1 MYVCIHLYR
10 ERERHTH
17 THRHT
22 QIILLRYTDTQTH
35 TYIMCVCVREREDI
49 HTYHIR
55 TRHCTY
61 VHTCSMHAYIHI
73 EVPTATLSC
82 AECHSSM
89 YQPAFHIWSN
99 KAELSGAGIA
109 QKTETT
115 RPCCAGRCT
124 SHTDEDERRGD
135 VCMWLGGRISCVQ
148 QSSLQLRAFR
158 VRPCFCRG
166 GRGHW

>member
-1 MYVCIHLYR
+1 MSGWSLIMQSLSSPICNVCMYTFIQR
-10 ERERHTH
+10 ERERDTH

-35 TYIMCVCVREREDI
+35 TYIMCVCVCEREDI

-115 RPCCAGRCT
+115 RPCCSGTCT
-124 SHTDEDERRGD
+124 SAHR
-135 VCMWLGGRISCVQ
+135 
-148 QSSLQLRAFR
+148 
-158 VRPCFCRG
+158 
-166 GRGHW
+166 